1 MRRKYTW
8 VIFCLLLVLGLS
20 SAVPAEDLP
29 DTNFDESET
38 HPSEISLL
46 IPTLTEQTASRTQ
59 MALSETQAAQNS
71 LRPQTTTLFRL
82 SLKSFTRPVGHR
94 FAEPQG
100 VLSQICT
107 LLL

>member
-20 SAVPAEDLP
+20 SAVPGKDLP
-29 DTNFDESET
+29 DTNYDECET
-38 HPSEISLL
+38 QPSEISLP
-46 IPTLTEQTASRTQ
+46 ISTLTEQTASRTQ

-71 LRPQTTTLFRL
+71 LRCQTTTLFRL

-94 FAEPQG
+94 FAEPQDL
-100 VLSQICT
+100 LSQICI